1 MLSILFFSTFFLT
14 LSLLSLLFLS
24 FSLYTNKLRSP
35 RPESNPDTAACKDD
49 SISPPAPELSL
60 AESEGLS
67 GQLDRD
73 SDPAQGQGPKRKK
86 KRARK
91 KSKRPDLD
99 KEEEQSIGGGD
110 EKKVVGSGLSADL
123 GSRDKPELI
132 CLYPFTS
139 SGSATQRRIKQQY
152 DELVKSHD
160 SKGLALAQVGE
171 FAKCLVEARNE
182 LQHKSEV
189 IHRKFSIA
197 KALLFKADKSSFDR
211 VRQQIYKLE
220 LEQKRLEE
228 DAFVYNWL
236 QQQLKISPAY
246 KKMLE
251 ISASMELKAKSGEL
265 VESKDA
271 DLPEISFEEFL
282 AQEKKDSFWQKFGKS
297 RSCSG

>member
-14 LSLLSLLFLS
+14 LSLLFLS

-67 GQLDRD
+67 GQPDRD

-86 KRARK
+86 K

-160 SKGLALAQVGE
+160 SKGLALAQVDE

-182 LQHKSEV
+182 LQHNSVV
-189 IHRKFSIA
+189 IHRKFPIA
-197 KALLFKADKSSFDR
+197 KALLFKADKSSFDQ

-228 DAFVYNWL
+228 DAFAYNWL

-246 KKMLE
+246 KKILE
-251 ISASMELKAKSGEL
+251 ISASRELKAKSGEL

-271 DLPEISFEEFL
+271 DLPEILFEEFL
-282 AQEKKDSFWQKFGKS
+282 AQEKKDSFWQKLGKS
-297 RSCSG
+297 RSCTG

>member
-160 SKGLALAQVGE
+160 SKGLALAQESRSCNLLLTLTVL
-171 FAKCLVEARNE
+171 CR
-182 LQHKSEV
+182 SEV